1 MENKLLKRDVIIIGA
16 GPLGINCGVEA
27 VKRNKSHLILE
38 AGCLTNSIYNYPVNM
53 TFFSTSENL
62 EIGGVPFVSISDKPT
77 RSEALEYYRR
87 ITDLYKLDVHV
98 YERVL
103 EVRLCKDQSARFAVT
118 TTKGEYLS
126 DYVIIAIGFF
136 DKPNMLNIP
145 GEELPKVYHYYDEPH
160 PFAFQKVLIIGA
172 GNSAA
177 DAALET
183 FKKGAKVTM
192 VIREGGIKE
201 SVKYWIKPNIENRI
215 KSGEIKAFFNSNVK
229 GIKEGEII
237 VETPEGI
244 VNVENDIV
252 LALTG
257 YHTDFSLLEKCGVN
271 ISGDKYK
278 KPYYDEHT
286 YETNVPGLFLS
297 GVVCSGLDTTGWFI
311 ENSREHAAKS
321 FDRIAVY
328 ESQVLHS

>member
-1 MENKLLKRDVIIIGA
+1 MDKKPVKKDVIIIGA
-16 GPLGINCGVEA
+16 GPLGLNCGVEA

-87 ITDLYKLDVHV
+87 VKELWKLDVHV
-98 YERVL
+98 YERTMDIK
-103 EVRLCKDQSARFAVT
+103 ESKDPAARFVVET
-118 TTKGEYLS
+118 SKGQYLC
-126 DYVIIAIGFF
+126 DYAIIAIGFF
-136 DKPNMLNIP
+136 DKPNLLNVP
-145 GEELPKVYHYYDEPH
+145 GEDLPKVKHYYDEPH
-160 PFAFQKVLIIGA
+160 PYAFQNVLIIGG

-183 FKKGAKVTM
+183 YRKGAKVTM
-192 VIREGGIKE
+192 VIREDGLKD
-201 SVKYWIKPNIENRI
+201 SVKYWIKPNVENRI
-215 KSGEIKAFFNSNVK
+215 KAGEIKAYFHST
-229 GIKEGEII
+229 IKEIKEKEVYIQ
-237 VETPEGI
+237 TPDGCI
-244 VNVENDIV
+244 SVENDFV

-257 YHTDFSLLEKCGVN
+257 FHTDFSFLERCG
-271 ISGDKYK
+271 IKLSGDKFK
-278 KPYYDEHT
+278 KPFYNDNT

-311 ENSREHAAKS
+311 ENSRLHAAKT
-321 FDRIAVY
+321 FDRIAGY
-328 ESQVLHS
+328 ERG

>member
-1 MENKLLKRDVIIIGA
+1 MDGNMIKKDVIIIGA
-16 GPLGINCGVEA
+16 GPLGLNCGIEA
-27 VKRNKSHLILE
+27 VKRKKTHLILE

-62 EIGGVPFVSISDKPT
+62 EIGGIPFVSISDKPM

-87 ITDLYKLDVHV
+87 VKELWKLNVHV

-103 EVRLCKDQSARFAVT
+103 SIKESPDASARFLVET
-118 TTKGEYLS
+118 SKDRYLC
-126 DYVIIAIGFF
+126 DYAIIAIGFF
-136 DKPNMLNIP
+136 DKPNMLNVP
-145 GEELPKVYHYYDEPH
+145 GENLPKVKHYYDEPH
-160 PFAFQKVLIIGA
+160 PYAFQKVLIVGG

-183 FKKGAKVTM
+183 YKKGAKVTM
-192 VIREGGIKE
+192 VIREEGLKE

-215 KSGEIKAFFNSNVK
+215 KAGEIKAYFFSS
-229 GIKEGEII
+229 IKEIKEKEAVI
-237 VETPEGI
+237 ETPQGLI
-244 VNVENDIV
+244 SVENDFV

-257 YHTDFSLLEKCGVN
+257 FHTDFTFLERCG
-271 ISGDKYK
+271 IKLTDDKFK
-278 KPYYDEHT
+278 KPCYNENT

-311 ENSREHAAKS
+311 ENSRLHAAKT
-321 FDRIAVY
+321 FDRISEY
-328 ESQVLHS
+328 ETHPVT

>member
-1 MENKLLKRDVIIIGA
+1 MNKNLLKKDVIIIGA
-16 GPLGINCGVEA
+16 GPLGLNCGVEA

-87 ITDLYKLDVHV
+87 VKEQWNLDVHV

-103 EVRLCKDQSARFAVT
+103 NVKETGDKSARFIVET
-118 TTKGEYLS
+118 SKSKYLC
-126 DYVIIAIGFF
+126 DFVIIAIGFF
-136 DKPNMLNIP
+136 DKPNLLNVP
-145 GEELPKVYHYYDEPH
+145 GEDLRKVKHYYDEPH
-160 PFAFQKVLIIGA
+160 PYAFQKVLIIGA

-183 FKKGAKVTM
+183 YRKGAEVTM
-192 VIREGGIKE
+192 VIRDEGLKD
-201 SVKYWIKPNIENRI
+201 SVKYWIKPNVENRI
-215 KSGEIKAFFNSNVK
+215 KAGEIKAYFNSSVK
-229 GIKEGEII
+229 EIREGD
-237 VETPEGI
+237 VLVQTPQDCI
-244 VNVENDIV
+244 SVENDFV

-257 YHTDFSLLEKCGVN
+257 FHTDFSFLEKCG
-271 ISGDKYK
+271 IRLSGDKSK
-278 KPYYDEHT
+278 KPFYNENT

-311 ENSREHAAKS
+311 ENSRLHAAKT
-321 FDRIAVY
+321 FDRIAEYQSRPVI
-328 ESQVLHS
+328 

>member
-1 MENKLLKRDVIIIGA
+1 MDKKLIKKDIIIIGA
-16 GPLGINCGVEA
+16 GPLGLNCGVEA

-87 ITDLYKLDVHV
+87 VKELWKLDVHV
-98 YERVL
+98 YERTL
-103 EVRLCKDQSARFAVT
+103 NIKESKDPAARFVVET
-118 TTKGEYLS
+118 SKGQYLC
-126 DYVIIAIGFF
+126 DYAIIAIGFF
-136 DKPNMLNIP
+136 DKPNMLNVQ
-145 GEELPKVYHYYDEPH
+145 GEDLSKVKHYYDEPH
-160 PFAFQKVLIIGA
+160 PYAFQNVLIIGG

-183 FKKGAKVTM
+183 YRKGAKVTM
-192 VIREGGIKE
+192 VIREDGLKD
-201 SVKYWIKPNIENRI
+201 SVKYWIKPNVENRI
-215 KSGEIKAFFNSNVK
+215 KAGEIKAYFHSTVK
-229 GIKEGEII
+229 EIKEKEAYIQ
-237 VETPEGI
+237 TPEGCI
-244 VNVENDIV
+244 SVENDFV

-257 YHTDFSLLEKCGVN
+257 FHTDFSFLERCGIN
-271 ISGDKYK
+271 LSGDKFK
-278 KPYYDEHT
+278 KPFYNENT

-311 ENSREHAAKS
+311 ENSRLHAAKT
-321 FDRIAVY
+321 FDRIAEY
-328 ESQVLHS
+328 ERR

>member
-1 MENKLLKRDVIIIGA
+1 MDKKPVKKDVIIIGA
-16 GPLGINCGVEA
+16 GPLGLNCGVEA

-87 ITDLYKLDVHV
+87 VKELWKLDVHV
-98 YERVL
+98 YERTL
-103 EVRLCKDQSARFAVT
+103 NIKESKDPSARFVVET
-118 TTKGEYLS
+118 SKGQYLC
-126 DYVIIAIGFF
+126 DYAIIAIGFF
-136 DKPNMLNIP
+136 DKPNLLNVP
-145 GEELPKVYHYYDEPH
+145 GEDLPKVKHYYDEPH
-160 PFAFQKVLIIGA
+160 PYAFQNVLIIGG

-183 FKKGAKVTM
+183 YRKGAKVTM
-192 VIREGGIKE
+192 VIREDGLKD
-201 SVKYWIKPNIENRI
+201 SVKYWIKPNVENRI
-215 KSGEIKAFFNSNVK
+215 KAGEIKAYFHST
-229 GIKEGEII
+229 IKEIKEKEVYIQ
-237 VETPEGI
+237 TPDGCI
-244 VNVENDIV
+244 SVENDFV

-257 YHTDFSLLEKCGVN
+257 FHTDFSLLERCG
-271 ISGDKYK
+271 IKLSGDKFK
-278 KPYYDEHT
+278 KPFYNENT

-311 ENSREHAAKS
+311 ENSRLHAAKT
-321 FDRIAVY
+321 FDRIAEY
-328 ESQVLHS
+328 ERR